1 MRYNNWNRALRS
13 KLDNSN
19 TVSLTSSRL
28 LLLILLS
35 SLTTAT
41 ANMDGGER
49 THSPET
55 PVLQKAVKHFSPL
68 RHNDW
73 EMYIKN
79 CTGEIE
85 YHTACHIDCRLDLL
99 FSSSTTP
106 TAIPLPNPSLSPAL
120 S

>member
-1 MRYNNWNRALRS
+1 MAVREPVLPRS
-13 KLDNSN
+13 GLAAIPLPITLDGLSMI
-19 TVSLTSSRL
+19 TEPV
-28 LLLILLS
+28 LLS
-35 SLTTAT
+35 S
-41 ANMDGGER
+41 
-49 THSPET
+49 T